1 MTTSTGIK
9 ENKFRDKRD
18 LFPYISVVEVFYS
31 YIQKLPLSTV
41 FNLYSTCT
49 EQHTVCISFASVSK
63 IEIILQ
69 L

>member
-41 FNLYSTCT
+41 FNLY
-49 EQHTVCISFASVSK
+49 
-63 IEIILQ
+63 
-69 L
+69 